1 MKFEDVKFGMKVVP
15 HTKTIGDCFLHE
27 IFSKND
33 KYLVV
38 CGFGRATQIQLINPT
53 THKTD
58 FFYADNFYLYGEEP
72 KLNYIEQVA
81 KMLGVNIGEEF
92 NIIHDGE
99 SMSPYSPHKFK
110 NDKLIDKDGGTCN
123 DILGYLIAGECKVQ
137 KIIPYA
143 KPIKCSGGEQ
153 FNYVRIDGVVQEETF
168 DGGTFSYAM
177 CALNNMFPIDA
188 IIPQPQIDEMVKKLR
203 GDED

>member
-1 MKFEDVKFGMKVVP
+1 MKFEDVKVGMKVVP

-38 CGFGRATQIQLINPT
+38 CGFGHAAQIQLINPT

-58 FFYADNFYLYGEEP
+58 FFYADNLWLYEEEP

-81 KMLGVNIGEEF
+81 KMLGVEVGEKF
-92 NIIHDGE
+92 NIKYRADILNDSPCYFTDSGLFRHDDMRLYCYLE
-99 SMSPYSPHKFK
+99 H
-110 NDKLIDKDGGTCN
+110 LIDGSYK
-123 DILGYLIAGECKVQ
+123 LE

-143 KPIKCSGGEQ
+143 KPIKCSDGEQ
-153 FNYVRIDGVVQEETF
+153 FNYVRIDGEIQKETF
-168 DGGTFSYAM
+168 NGGTFDYAM
-177 CALNNMFPIDA
+177 CALGNMFPVDA
-188 IIPQPQIDEMVKKLR
+188 VIPQTQIDEMVKKLK
-203 GDED
+203 GDE